1 MSDMFPVCIV
11 WKSVSFSWQYNN
23 FIFVLRCA
31 WHHIIIWGY
40 PLWCPSI
47 QNKLQYALYLNGSFC
62 WVHLHSL
69 ILNTH
74 SELYVNCVCMHIIYH
89 LCSMIYIP
97 PTHTHMICGTIH
109 YHTVIVDCRIY
120 PSVLPPPIMSV
131 RCSYVNDFM
140 WNICLLCDYD
150 INLSIII
157 VSTRMMCGTFPS
169 ILSWLIV
176 VYYPSLILVCYDL
189 L

>member
-1 MSDMFPVCIV
+1 MCLAS
-11 WKSVSFSWQYNN
+11 Y
-23 FIFVLRCA
+23 L
-31 WHHIIIWGY
+31 IWA
-40 PLWCPSI
+40 SI

-89 LCSMIYIP
+89 LSSMIYIP
-97 PTHTHMICGTIH
+97 HTHTWYAARSIIILSLL
-109 YHTVIVDCRIY
+109 IVVYILQL
-120 PSVLPPPIMSV
+120 LPPPIMSV

-150 INLSIII
+150 IILSIII